1 MPGRQ
6 EPSTINESLHHKWKP
21 RVLNRYNFQATVAP
35 WNDEH
40 TKNMSHWRNEKYI
53 YFLIISPFN
62 NFLYFILTNM
72 PGRQESFYHKWKPC
86 WTDATFKQQLLL
98 ETMSIPKICHIE
110 ETKNIFFNNITF
122 SLLQLFNILSNFL
135 YFISFV

>member
-6 EPSTINESLHHKWKP
+6 EPSTINES
-21 RVLNRYNFQATVAP
+21 RVEQIQLSSNSCSLKRWAYQKYVTL
-35 WNDEH
+35 
-40 TKNMSHWRNEKYI
+40 KKRNIYI
-53 YFLIISPFN
+53 YILIISPFN
-62 NFLYFILTNM
+62 NFLYFILTNIS
-72 PGRQESFYHKWKPC
+72 GRQEPFYHKWMPC

-98 ETMSIPKICHIE
+98 ETMNIPKICHIE